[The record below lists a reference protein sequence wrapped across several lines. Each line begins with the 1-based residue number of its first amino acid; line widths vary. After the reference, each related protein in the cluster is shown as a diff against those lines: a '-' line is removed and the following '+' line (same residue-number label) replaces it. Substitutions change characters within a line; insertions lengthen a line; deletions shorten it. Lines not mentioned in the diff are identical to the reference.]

1 MLKCIKK
8 LMQIESIADR
18 RIAAIER
25 KITNVAAFPYGDTRK
40 QIASVLRA
48 TERKRAVERLV
59 LTARRLRLAL
69 RPDEL
74 LLIELLSQDAPLRVI
89 AERLHT
95 NKQSVFRRRKRVI
108 KTTENVLFLLGYDAQ
123 ALKRDCDLAYWYT

>member
-1 MLKCIKK
+1 MQKCIKK

-48 TERKRAVERLV
+48 IERKRAVERLRA
-59 LTARRLRLAL
+59 TAKKLRLAL
-69 RPDEL
+69 KPDEL
-74 LLIELLSQDAPLRVI
+74 LVLELFTRSAPISEI
-89 AERLHT
+89 ADKLQLCRQGAHA
-95 NKQSVFRRRKRVI
+95 RIKRVI
-108 KTTENVLFLLGYDAQ
+108 KTTENVLFLLGYDFET
-123 ALKRDCDLAYWYT
+123 LKSDCDQAYWQT